1 MTETI
6 YRCTHPGCF
15 AETNKPGQRHRHVTE
30 RGLESFVE
38 MRKYIA
44 RPGSRCDNLA
54 KGAAF
59 QSKNLE

>member
-1 MTETI
+1 MKDEII

-15 AETNKPGQRHRHVTE
+15 AETTKPGQRCQH
-30 RGLESFVE
+30 GAASVE

-44 RPGSRCDNLA
+44 RPGSRCDNLV

-59 QSKNLE
+59 QSKNLD